1 MIKGTSEVT
10 KIKEAEEPVKAELD
24 CLVME
29 VNMLSEQRQ
38 EIILKL
44 LKEKGSITVSELKD
58 ILKSSEAT
66 IRRDL
71 NYLDEE
77 KKLVKVFG
85 GAVSNS
91 FTFTSAEPS
100 VSQKKSIN
108 TDEKKKIAAYAAT
121 LIEPDDFVYID
132 AGTTTEYMLGFIKER
147 RATYITNA
155 VSHAKRLA
163 SDGFRVELIGGE
175 LKGITEAVVGA
186 RAVLTLSKM
195 NFNKGFFGANGVSI
209 QRGITTPDVNEASV
223 KEVAFKHC
231 LDRYV
236 LADSNK
242 IGKVSSIK
250 FAEIKD
256 AYIITDAVPDEK
268 YQKMDNFVIV
278 Q

>member
-1 MIKGTSEVT
+1 
-10 KIKEAEEPVKAELD
+10 
-24 CLVME
+24 
-29 VNMLSEQRQ
+29 MLSEQRQ
-38 EIILKL
+38 DIILKL

-91 FTFTSAEPS
+91 FTFSSAEPS
-100 VSQKKSIN
+100 VSQKQSIN
-108 TDEKKKIAAYAAT
+108 TEQKKKIAEYAAT

-132 AGTTTEYMLGFIKER
+132 AGTTTEYMLAYIKER
-147 RATYITNA
+147 RATYVTNA

-175 LKGITEAVVGA
+175 LKGITEAIVGA
-186 RAVLTLSKM
+186 RAVLTISKM
-195 NFNKGFFGANGVSI
+195 NFNKGFFGANGVSD
-209 QRGITTPDVNEASV
+209 QQGFTTPDVNEASV
-223 KEVAFKHC
+223 KEVAFRHC
-231 LDRYV
+231 LNRYV

-242 IGKVSSIK
+242 IGNVSSVK
-250 FAEIKD
+250 FAELSD
-256 AYIITDAVPDEK
+256 AYVITEAVPD
-268 YQKMDNFVIV
+268 D
-278 Q
+278 

>member
-1 MIKGTSEVT
+1 
-10 KIKEAEEPVKAELD
+10 
-24 CLVME
+24 
-29 VNMLSEQRQ
+29 MLSEQRQ

-91 FTFTSAEPS
+91 FTFLSAEPS

-108 TDEKKKIAAYAAT
+108 TEEKKMIAAYAAS

-147 RATYITNA
+147 KATYVTNA

-195 NFNKGFFGANGVSI
+195 NFNKGFFGANGVSD
-209 QRGITTPDVNEASV
+209 QCGFTTPDVNEAAV

-231 LDRYV
+231 LNRYV

-242 IGKVSSIK
+242 IGNISSVK
-250 FAEIKD
+250 FAELED
-256 AYIITDAVPDEK
+256 AHVITEALLDDK
-268 YQKMDNFVIV
+268 YKKMDNFIIV
-278 Q
+278 